1 MCLGPVPGGLDTE
14 TNYKKNM
21 KQPTAS
27 GGKIMQTSS
36 VPIDNYGTWSLD
48 IVTNSMIWTEEVYL
62 IFGLDARA
70 TSPMLSDYMAVIHG
84 DDRENV
90 EAFFQEVTKTGVR
103 QVVEYRILTK
113 HGQVKHLSVAAQI
126 RHDEATGSIVL
137 HGTVLD
143 ITDRQAL
150 KKPQPPA
157 PPKTSAQQEVLSNV
171 GFKIRTPLSSIIG
184 LLHLLE
190 KTPCT
195 SQQLGYL
202 EGLKTSVDLLSL
214 ILQNLFNYSLLL
226 SDDVIVKEEEVRLD
240 ELFGSI
246 EKIFQLKAGKTGF
259 RLAINVS
266 EHLPPSVRCDADKY
280 AVAVHNLLDLALL
293 LSAPSK
299 SLEVRANKTL
309 HGRGRIHLLLSILY
323 KGQPL
328 PELRIPA
335 TVALE
340 EMLDDLST
348 IERASTLGLANA
360 HKIAELLGGTLRLS
374 SPSKQKHLIELEIPV
389 QPVLNKVS
397 LSGQI
402 SSPLNILL
410 MEDNFL
416 NQLATQQMLMA
427 WSKLVHVDVARNGR
441 EGLSIFSS
449 KAYDLVLMDIQ
460 MPEMDGVSACRII
473 RAKSQV
479 PIIALSANTSKQE
492 EERCQEAG
500 INAYLAKPIRPEDLK
515 KAILA
520 QISQDRSAAR

>member
-1 MCLGPVPGGLDTE
+1 
-14 TNYKKNM
+14 
-21 KQPTAS
+21 
-27 GGKIMQTSS
+27 MQTSS

-48 IVTNSMIWTEEVYL
+48 IVTNAMVWTEEVYM
-62 IFGLDARA
+62 IFDMDLRA
-70 TSPMLSDYMAVIHG
+70 TPPMLSDYMAAIHSE
-84 DDRENV
+84 DRDEV
-90 EAFFQEVTKTGVR
+90 ETFFNEVTKTGTR
-103 QVVEYRILTK
+103 QVIEHRILTK
-113 HGQVKHLSVAAQI
+113 PRQVKYLSVAAQV

-150 KKPQPPA
+150 KNQQPA
-157 PPKTSAQQEVLSNV
+157 AMPKKGVQQEVLSKV
-171 GFKIRTPLSSIIG
+171 GFKIRTPLNSIIG

-214 ILQNLFNYSLLL
+214 VLQNMFNYSLLL
-226 SDDVIVKEEEVRLD
+226 SDDIIVKEEEVRLE
-240 ELFGSI
+240 ELFTGI
-246 EKIFQLKAGKTGF
+246 EKTFHLKGGKTGF
-259 RLAINVS
+259 RLDIKIS
-266 EHLPPSVRCDADKY
+266 EHLPANVQCDADKY

-293 LSAPSK
+293 LSTSHK
-299 SLEVRANKTL
+299 SIEVSVDKTL
-309 HGRGRIHLLLSILY
+309 HGRGSIKLLLSIRY
-323 KGQPL
+323 KGQAL
-328 PELRIPA
+328 PEVRIPE

-348 IERASTLGLANA
+348 VERASTLGLANA

-374 SPSKQKHLIELEIPV
+374 SKSKQQHLIELEIPV
-389 QPVLNKVS
+389 QPVMKKVS
-397 LSGQI
+397 PGGQI
-402 SSPLNILL
+402 TSPLNILL

-416 NQLATQQMLMA
+416 NQLATKQMLMA
-427 WSKLVHVDVARNGR
+427 WSKLVHVDVARNGK

-449 KAYDLVLMDIQ
+449 KSYDLVLMDIQ

-492 EERCQEAG
+492 EDRCREAG
-500 INAYLAKPIRPEDLK
+500 INNYLAKPIKPEDLK

-520 QISQDRSAAR
+520 QISQDRSALR